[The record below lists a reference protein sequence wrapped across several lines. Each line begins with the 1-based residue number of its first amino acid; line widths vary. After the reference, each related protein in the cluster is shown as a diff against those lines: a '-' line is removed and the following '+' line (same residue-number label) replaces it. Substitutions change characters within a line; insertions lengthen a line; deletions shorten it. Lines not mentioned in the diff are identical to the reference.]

1 MDVVSSVGRLW
12 LGACIFIKYDQAW
25 RWSTCACRN
34 WSVLCTRRSEKLV
47 AWKREASF
55 DKLRGRLIEHR
66 SIDRFTGATCLH
78 GDYEYIHMY
87 IKNKGRACHDLSS
100 TRHTCRI
107 FEDIRG
113 GKGYNKLG
121 SE

>member
-1 MDVVSSVGRLW
+1 MEHMCMQKLKCSLYAKIG
-12 LGACIFIKYDQAW
+12 
-25 RWSTCACRN
+25 
-34 WSVLCTRRSEKLV
+34 KLV

-55 DKLRGRLIEHR
+55 DKLRGRLVEHR
-66 SIDRFTGATCLH
+66 SIDRFTGATCLP
-78 GDYEYIHMY
+78 GNYEYIHMY
-87 IKNKGRACHDLSS
+87 VKNKGRDCHDLSS

-113 GKGYNKLG
+113 VKRYNKLG